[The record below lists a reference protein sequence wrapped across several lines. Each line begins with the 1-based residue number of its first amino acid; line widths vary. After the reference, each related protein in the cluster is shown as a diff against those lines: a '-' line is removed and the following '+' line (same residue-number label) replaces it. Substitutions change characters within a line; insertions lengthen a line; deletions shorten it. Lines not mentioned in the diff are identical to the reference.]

1 LRTFAVF
8 TLSFGLLCVQT
19 LQAQTATDKMLGVLI
34 EKNIPHQLYN
44 NQSLHW
50 DYGVYGLN
58 IVKNGQSK
66 FSSTETHMISEV
78 PLAISMTGKLKNNL
92 PLANLNLDCKG
103 DFNTRAR
110 VRVTPQFSVGKE
122 DIKADINLPIPEVF
136 MDCNG
141 FKLRID
147 SFLQQIVNTKKSEW
161 ESQIENSFQQILK
174 KAEKPAR

>member
-8 TLSFGLLCVQT
+8 TLSLGLLCVQT

-58 IVKNGQSK
+58 IVKNGPSK
-66 FSSTETHMISEV
+66 FSSTENHMISEV
-78 PLAISMTGKLKNNL
+78 PLAISMTGKMKNNL
-92 PLANLNLDCKG
+92 PLANMNLDCQG
-103 DFNTRAR
+103 DFKTRAR
-110 VRVTPQFSVGKE
+110 IKITPQFSAAQETIKT
-122 DIKADINLPIPEVF
+122 DIDLPIPEVF

-147 SFLQQIVNTKKSEW
+147 SFLQQIVNNKKAEW

-174 KAEKPAR
+174 SSAMPAR

>member
-1 LRTFAVF
+1 MRKFAVF
-8 TLSFGLLCVQT
+8 ILSIGLLFAQT
-19 LQAQTATDKMLGVLI
+19 LQSQTATDKMLGVLI
-34 EKNIPHQLYN
+34 EKNIPHRLYS

-103 DFNTRAR
+103 DFNTHAR
-110 VRVTPQFSVGKE
+110 VRVTPQFSAGKE

-147 SFLQQIVNTKKSEW
+147 SFLQQIVNNKKAEW
-161 ESQIENSFQQILK
+161 ESQIEGAFQQALTHAGI
-174 KAEKPAR
+174 PGR

>member
-1 LRTFAVF
+1 
-8 TLSFGLLCVQT
+8 
-19 LQAQTATDKMLGVLI
+19 
-34 EKNIPHQLYN
+34 
-44 NQSLHW
+44 
-50 DYGVYGLN
+50 
-58 IVKNGQSK
+58 
-66 FSSTETHMISEV
+66 MISEV

-110 VRVTPQFSVGKE
+110 VRVTPQFSAGKE

-147 SFLQQIVNTKKSEW
+147 SFLQQIVKNKKAEW

-174 KAEKPAR
+174 NSAMPAR

>member
-1 LRTFAVF
+1 MRKIAVF
-8 TLSFGLLCVQT
+8 TLSIGLLCVQT

-44 NQSLHW
+44 NPSLHW

-58 IVKNGQSK
+58 IVKSGQSK

-92 PLANLNLDCKG
+92 PIANLNLDCKG
-103 DFNTRAR
+103 NFKTRAR
-110 VRVTPQFSVGKE
+110 VKIAPQFSAGKE
-122 DIKADINLPIPEVF
+122 DIKADINLPIPEVY

-147 SFLQQIVNTKKSEW
+147 SFLQQIVNNKKAGW
-161 ESQIENSFQQILK
+161 ESQIEGAFQQALK
-174 KAEKPAR
+174 NTGIPRQ

>member
-1 LRTFAVF
+1 MKKFAVF
-8 TLSFGLLCVQT
+8 TLSIGLLCAQT

-44 NQSLHW
+44 NQSLNW

-58 IVKNGQSK
+58 IEKNGQSK
-66 FSSTETHMISEV
+66 FSSTETYMISEV
-78 PLAISMTGKLKNNL
+78 PLAISMTGELKNDL
-92 PLANLNLDCKG
+92 PIANLNLDCKG
-103 DFNTRAR
+103 DFNTHAR
-110 VRVTPQFSVGKE
+110 VRVTPQFAAGKA

-147 SFLQQIVNTKKSEW
+147 SFLQQIVNNKKMEW
-161 ESQIENSFQQILK
+161 ESQIENSFRQALK
-174 KAEKPAR
+174 NAGIPGR

>member
-1 LRTFAVF
+1 MRKLAVF
-8 TLSFGLLCVQT
+8 ILSIGLLCGQT

-44 NQSLHW
+44 NQSIDW

-110 VRVTPQFSVGKE
+110 VRVTPQFSADNEAV
-122 DIKADINLPIPEVF
+122 KADINLPIPEVF

-147 SFLQQIVNTKKSEW
+147 SFLQQIVNNKKSEW
-161 ESQIENSFQQILK
+161 ESRIENSFQQILK
-174 KAEKPAR
+174 NTAMPPR